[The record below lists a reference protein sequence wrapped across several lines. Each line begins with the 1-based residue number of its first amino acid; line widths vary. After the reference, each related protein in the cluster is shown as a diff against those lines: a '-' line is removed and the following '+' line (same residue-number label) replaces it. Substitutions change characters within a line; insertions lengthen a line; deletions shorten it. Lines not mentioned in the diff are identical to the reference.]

1 MLKESGEMLLRLVSV
16 ENVCDIIVEPEIV
29 VKQLVNLDEDAFLN
43 FCAFL
48 THEYYT
54 YQDID
59 DPVEDSRDDLLFTKK
74 VLGYAD

>member
-1 MLKESGEMLLRLVSV
+1 MLLRLVSDV
-16 ENVCDIIVEPEIV
+16 KDCEIIVEPEIV

-54 YQDID
+54 YQDSD
-59 DPVEDSRDDLLFTKK
+59 NPVEDAKDDLLFTKK